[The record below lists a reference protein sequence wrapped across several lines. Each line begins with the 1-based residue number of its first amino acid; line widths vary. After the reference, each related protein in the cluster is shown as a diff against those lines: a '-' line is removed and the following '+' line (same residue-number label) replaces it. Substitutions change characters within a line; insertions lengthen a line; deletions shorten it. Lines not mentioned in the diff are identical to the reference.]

1 MLFSTKWLYLHFL
14 LIDLPTVYTTM
25 SDQIKHEC
33 GLALIRLLKPLDYYA
48 DKYGTALYG
57 LNKLQ
62 LLLQKQRNRGQD
74 GAGIATIKLDV
85 QPGNRYISRRRS
97 IGSSYLKDLF
107 DGVYQNFADCTPDQL
122 KDATY
127 LKQQKPYVGEL
138 LLGHLRYGT
147 HGANNI
153 ETVHPFLRQNNF
165 ISRNLVC
172 AGNFNLTNIDELL
185 EELINLGQFPKENSD
200 TVTVMEKIGH
210 FLDDEVQLTFDKY
223 KKEGFDN
230 IQINKFLAEE
240 LNVKRILTR
249 SSRRFDGGY
258 VIAGMIGHGDA
269 FVLRDSAGIRPA
281 FYYHD
286 DEICVVASE
295 RPAIQTCIDVRYF
308 QVKELKPG
316 HALIIKKNGEIA
328 EEEIKEPTERKSCT
342 FERIYF
348 SRGTDRDIY
357 LERKNLGKLLAPKI
371 VDMVNGDFDNTIYSF
386 IPNTA
391 EVSFFGMAEGLNEI
405 LDNKKLQDI
414 LALGSQT
421 DTEAL
426 ASIMARKVRFEK
438 LAVKDEKLRTFIAD
452 DGSRNQL
459 ISHIYDVT
467 YGIVQN
473 EIDTIVLI
481 DDSIVRGSTLKDSI
495 IFTLARLRP
504 KKIIIVSSAPQIRY
518 PDCYGI
524 DMSRMSEFIA
534 FRATIELLK
543 ERNMA
548 DLIDKVY
555 CLCKEEEDKPL
566 EEMVNHVKKIYEPFT
581 EEEITKKIALLVTP
595 ENTKPEVE
603 LVFQSIENLHMAC
616 PNDKGD
622 WYFTGDYPT
631 LGGVRVVNRAFIN
644 FVENNHARSY

>member
-1 MLFSTKWLYLHFL
+1 
-14 LIDLPTVYTTM
+14 M

-33 GLALIRLLKPLDYYA
+33 GLAMIRLLKPLEYYHE
-48 DKYGTALYG
+48 KYGTALYG
-57 LNKLQ
+57 INKLQ

-74 GAGIATIKLDV
+74 GAGVATIKFDIP
-85 QPGNRYISRRRS
+85 PGNRYISRHRS

-107 DGVYQNFADCTPDQL
+107 DSIYENFNDCTPEQMGDVAWL
-122 KDATY
+122 K
-127 LKQQKPYVGEL
+127 KNKPYIGEL

-153 ETVHPFLRQNNF
+153 ETVHPFLRQNNW

-172 AGNFNLTNIDELL
+172 AGNFNLTNIDELFN
-185 EELINLGQFPKENSD
+185 ELLSFGQYPKEVSD

-210 FLDDEVQLTFDKY
+210 FLDDEVQRIFDWY
-223 KKEGFDN
+223 KHEGYSN
-230 IQINKFLAEE
+230 IEINKFIEKE
-240 LNVKRILTR
+240 MDIKRILTR

-258 VIAGMIGHGDA
+258 VIAGLIGHGDA
-269 FVLRDSAGIRPA
+269 FVLRDPAGIRPA

-295 RPAIQTCIDVRYF
+295 RPALQTCLDIRYF
-308 QVKELKPG
+308 QVKELQPG
-316 HALIIKKNGEIA
+316 SALIIKKNGEIT
-328 EEEIKEPTERKSCT
+328 EENIKEVTERKSCT

-357 LERKNLGKLLAPKI
+357 LERKNLGRLLAPRI
-371 VDMVNGDFDNTIYSF
+371 LEAVNHDFDHTIFSF

-391 EVSFFGMAEGLNEI
+391 EVSFFGLIEGLNEELNTIKTQQIAALEDKGDSAAVAQI
-405 LDNKKLQDI
+405 LNQ
-414 LALGSQT
+414 
-421 DTEAL
+421 
-426 ASIMARKVRFEK
+426 RVRSEK

-459 ISHIYDVT
+459 VSHIYDVT

-473 EIDTIVLI
+473 EVDTIVLI
-481 DDSIVRGSTLKDSI
+481 DDSIVRGTTLRDSI
-495 IFTLARLRP
+495 IYILSKLRP
-504 KKIIIVSSAPQIRY
+504 KRIIIVSSAPQIRY

-534 FRATIELLK
+534 FKATIDLLQ
-543 ERNMA
+543 ESGQQS
-548 DLIDKVY
+548 LIDEVY
-555 CLCKEEEDKPL
+555 KLCKEEELKPL
-566 EEMVNHVKKIYEPFT
+566 EKMVNHVKKIYEPFT
-581 EEEITKKIALLVTP
+581 DEEISARIAKLVTADGILP
-595 ENTKPEVE
+595 QVD
-603 LVFQSIENLHMAC
+603 VIFQTVDSLHVAC

-644 FVENNHARSY
+644 YIEDVKERSY

>member
-1 MLFSTKWLYLHFL
+1 
-14 LIDLPTVYTTM
+14 M

-33 GLALIRLLKPLDYYA
+33 GLAMIRLLKPLEFYHE
-48 DKYGTALYG
+48 KYGTALYG

-74 GAGIATIKLDV
+74 GAGVATIKFDIP
-85 QPGNRYISRRRS
+85 PGNRYISRHRS

-107 DGVYQNFADCTPDQL
+107 DSIYGNFSDCTPAQL
-122 KDATY
+122 NDVAW
-127 LKQQKPYVGEL
+127 LKKNKPYIGEL

-153 ETVHPFLRQNNF
+153 ETVHPFLRQNNW

-172 AGNFNLTNIDELL
+172 AGNFNLTNIDELFN
-185 EELINLGQFPKENSD
+185 ELLSFGQYPKEVSD

-210 FLDDEVQLTFDKY
+210 FLDDEVQRIFDWY
-223 KKEGFDN
+223 KHEGYSN
-230 IQINKFLAEE
+230 IEVNKFIEKE
-240 LNVKRILTR
+240 LDIRRILTR

-258 VIAGMIGHGDA
+258 VIAGLIGHGDA
-269 FVLRDSAGIRPA
+269 FVLRDPAGIRPA

-295 RPAIQTCIDVRYF
+295 RPALQTCLDIRYF
-308 QVKELKPG
+308 QVKELQPG
-316 HALIIKKNGEIA
+316 NALIIKKNGEIS
-328 EEEIKEPTERKSCT
+328 EENIKEVTERKSCT

-357 LERKNLGKLLAPKI
+357 LERKNLGRLLAPTI
-371 VDMVNGDFDNTIYSF
+371 LEAVDHDFEHTIFSF

-391 EVSFFGMAEGLNEI
+391 EVSFFGLIEGLNQELNQLKAKKIAALKDTSDMDAINQI
-405 LDNKKLQDI
+405 LQ
-414 LALGSQT
+414 
-421 DTEAL
+421 
-426 ASIMARKVRFEK
+426 MRVRSEK

-452 DGSRNQL
+452 DGARNQMV
-459 ISHIYDVT
+459 SHIYDVT

-473 EIDTIVLI
+473 EVDTIVLI
-481 DDSIVRGSTLKDSI
+481 DDSIVRGTTLRDSI
-495 IFTLARLRP
+495 IYILSKLRP
-504 KKIIIVSSAPQIRY
+504 KRIIIVSSAPQIRY

-534 FRATIELLK
+534 FKATIELLK
-543 ERNMA
+543 ERGQQS
-548 DLIDKVY
+548 LIDEVY
-555 CLCKEEEDKPL
+555 RLCKEEELKPL
-566 EEMVNHVKKIYEPFT
+566 EEMVNHVQKIYEPFT
-581 EEEITKKIALLVTP
+581 EDEISKRIAQLVTA
-595 ENTKPEVE
+595 EGIEPEVD
-603 LVFQSIENLHMAC
+603 VIFQTVDNLHVAC

-644 FVENNHARSY
+644 YIEDVKERSY

>member
-1 MLFSTKWLYLHFL
+1 
-14 LIDLPTVYTTM
+14 M

-33 GLALIRLLKPLDYYA
+33 GLAMIRLLKPLEYYHE
-48 DKYGTALYG
+48 KYGTALYG
-57 LNKLQ
+57 INKLQ

-74 GAGIATIKLDV
+74 GAGVATIKFDIP
-85 QPGNRYISRRRS
+85 PGNRYISRHRS

-107 DGVYQNFADCTPDQL
+107 DSIYENFNDCTPEQMGDVAWL
-122 KDATY
+122 K
-127 LKQQKPYVGEL
+127 KNKPYIGEL

-153 ETVHPFLRQNNF
+153 ETVHPFLRQNNW

-172 AGNFNLTNIDELL
+172 AGNFNLTNIDELFN
-185 EELINLGQFPKENSD
+185 ELLSFGQYPKEVSD

-210 FLDDEVQLTFDKY
+210 FLDDEVQRIFDWY
-223 KKEGFDN
+223 KHEGYSN
-230 IQINKFLAEE
+230 IEINKFIEKE
-240 LNVKRILTR
+240 MDIKRILTR

-258 VIAGMIGHGDA
+258 VIAGLIGHGDA
-269 FVLRDSAGIRPA
+269 FVLRDPAGIRPA

-295 RPAIQTCIDVRYF
+295 RPALQTCLDIRYF
-308 QVKELKPG
+308 QVKELQPG
-316 HALIIKKNGEIA
+316 SALIIKKNGEIT
-328 EEEIKEPTERKSCT
+328 EENIKEVTERKSCT

-357 LERKNLGKLLAPKI
+357 LERKNLGRLLAPRI
-371 VDMVNGDFDNTIYSF
+371 LEAVNHDFDHTIFSF

-391 EVSFFGMAEGLNEI
+391 EVSFFGLIEGLNEELNTIKTQEIAALEDKGDSAAVAQI
-405 LDNKKLQDI
+405 LNQ
-414 LALGSQT
+414 
-421 DTEAL
+421 
-426 ASIMARKVRFEK
+426 RVRSEK

-459 ISHIYDVT
+459 VSHIYDVT

-473 EIDTIVLI
+473 EVDTIVLI
-481 DDSIVRGSTLKDSI
+481 DDSIVRGTTLRDSI
-495 IFTLARLRP
+495 IYILSKLRP
-504 KKIIIVSSAPQIRY
+504 KRIIIVSSAPQIRY

-534 FRATIELLK
+534 FKATIDLLQ
-543 ERNMA
+543 ESGQQS
-548 DLIDKVY
+548 LIDEVY
-555 CLCKEEEDKPL
+555 KLCKEEELKPL
-566 EEMVNHVKKIYEPFT
+566 EKMVNHVKKIYEPFT
-581 EEEITKKIALLVTP
+581 DEEISARIARLVTADGILP
-595 ENTKPEVE
+595 QVD
-603 LVFQSIENLHMAC
+603 VIFQTVDSLHVAC

-644 FVENNHARSY
+644 YIEDVKERSY